1 MKKILVILCSPLFLF
16 SQEIKH
22 KITWESN
29 FILES
34 NSLDRSFLNS
44 MLYGGYITDNMK
56 SKWIDSGDKNNIIYA
71 EIRNGL
77 SYNYNFKKQSIG
89 FSLADINSLNASFT
103 DDLLSIGFKGNFYNQ
118 DKTLDFAGTSLRSD
132 RFQQYKIKYGT
143 AINNINL
150 DIAFSYLAGNHH
162 ISYIIEKGSLYTAPF
177 GTYLDVEYDMK
188 AFVTDTSNFSV
199 FANNGNGAA
208 IDFSADFNIQEYK
221 MQLSVSD
228 LGFIMWNPSSITLAS
243 DSTFSFQG
251 IEVEDVFNFNDSVLD
266 ANNII
271 DDEPQ
276 TNTRSFKSYIPAT
289 IHFSFIAETEY
300 TYFKTYTAGF
310 IAKWQPYMDNKL
322 LSLAKINQG
331 FRESNFTPLYY
342 IHSVLNAKYYDIIPT
357 LSYGG
362 YSNDMNIGLAI
373 SRGQKNKFVIG
384 THQLEDAF
392 KVKESKAASI
402 YFSLTKYF

>member
-132 RFQQYKIKYGT
+132 RFQQYKIKYVNSQQFST
-143 AINNINL
+143 AKSQIK
-150 DIAFSYLAGNHH
+150 A
-162 ISYIIEKGSLYTAPF
+162 IENT
-177 GTYLDVEYDMK
+177 
-188 AFVTDTSNFSV
+188 
-199 FANNGNGAA
+199 
-208 IDFSADFNIQEYK
+208 
-221 MQLSVSD
+221 
-228 LGFIMWNPSSITLAS
+228 IT
-243 DSTFSFQG
+243 
-251 IEVEDVFNFNDSVLD
+251 
-266 ANNII
+266 
-271 DDEPQ
+271 
-276 TNTRSFKSYIPAT
+276 K
-289 IHFSFIAETEY
+289 
-300 TYFKTYTAGF
+300 
-310 IAKWQPYMDNKL
+310 
-322 LSLAKINQG
+322 
-331 FRESNFTPLYY
+331 
-342 IHSVLNAKYYDIIPT
+342 
-357 LSYGG
+357 
-362 YSNDMNIGLAI
+362 
-373 SRGQKNKFVIG
+373 KNKV
-384 THQLEDAF
+384 DSD
-392 KVKESKAASI
+392 KVWSKASEWYKKNWASI
-402 YFSLTKYF
+402 IKKNI